1 MMHSFTRLINSI
13 MRFNCLTRPGCWT
26 RKTFWQPSL
35 AAVMLIMASLLALPS
50 AFAAKLTD
58 IKVNNGPTESKV
70 TLSFDG
76 QPVYAFF
83 SLNSPERVVL
93 DVRQSGNLSGLPLEF
108 SGQNLLKRIRSSTPK
123 DEQSTRLVL
132 ELTQKVKT
140 RAVTQQSGNN
150 YTVVITM
157 TAAASAP
164 VRQTQPTLS
173 QNNAPLNQTNTPSPN
188 AGRLTSPATNAESRI
203 TSANTT
209 SVAKNP
215 FNNKPTV
222 VVSSENI
229 TTNTARPI
237 KTARQTNTASA
248 ANSSRVVVAID
259 AGHGGQDP
267 GAIGQNGLQE
277 KNVTIAIARRLE
289 ALLNS
294 DPMFKPVLTR
304 NGDYFISVMG
314 RSDVARKQGANVLV
328 SVHADAAPNRSA
340 TGASVWVLS
349 NRRAN
354 SEMGNWLEQHEKQS
368 ELLGGAGDVLA
379 NTASDPYLSQAV
391 LDLQFGHSQRVGYD
405 VATKVLNELQRV
417 GDIHKRRPEHAS
429 LGVLRSPDIPSL
441 LVETGFISNS
451 TEERLLGSSAYQ
463 EKIAQAIYKGLRSYF
478 LAHPLQADPKVEN
491 RPLIETAAVDSSS
504 QRSSVSQP
512 DPVVSNIANSRG
524 SSAAKPVAAGA
535 VTKNRSQIHKVQRGE
550 TLSGIASQY
559 GVSMAV
565 LRQNN
570 TLKNDVVWVGQRLK
584 VPASGTA
591 AAAAPKAVAKAK
603 PSKSQQVKHQPV
615 KHEVKRGDTLSAI
628 AARYGVSMS
637 EIERA
642 NKIKSGNVQLGQ
654 TLTIPQS

>member
-1 MMHSFTRLINSI
+1 MLVIVGLFT
-13 MRFNCLTRPGCWT
+13 
-26 RKTFWQPSL
+26 
-35 AAVMLIMASLLALPS
+35 LPS

-58 IKVNNGPTESKV
+58 IKVNNGPTESRV

-123 DEQSTRLVL
+123 DAQSTRLVL
-132 ELTQKVKT
+132 ELTQKAKT

-150 YTVVITM
+150 YTIVMTM
-157 TAAASAP
+157 SAAASAP
-164 VRQTQPTLS
+164 VRQTQPTLSQNQNNVS

-188 AGRLTSPATNAESRI
+188 AGRLTSQASNTNTASRV
-203 TSANTT
+203 TSVNTH

-222 VVSSENI
+222 VVSSESV
-229 TTNTARPI
+229 TTNTSRPI

-267 GAIGQNGLQE
+267 GAIGQNGLKE

-504 QRSSVSQP
+504 PRSGVSQP
-512 DPVVSNIANSRG
+512 EPVVSNAQGGRVSTT
-524 SSAAKPVAAGA
+524 KPAAAGA

-584 VPASGTA
+584 IPASGATA

-603 PSKSQQVKHQPV
+603 PSKSQPVKHQ
-615 KHEVKRGDTLSAI
+615 VKRGDTLSAI

>member
-1 MMHSFTRLINSI
+1 
-13 MRFNCLTRPGCWT
+13 
-26 RKTFWQPSL
+26 
-35 AAVMLIMASLLALPS
+35 MLIMVSLFALPS

-188 AGRLTSPATNAESRI
+188 AGRLTAPATNAESRI

-277 KNVTIAIARRLE
+277 KSVTIAIARRLE

-328 SVHADAAPNRSA
+328 SIHADAAPNRSA

-512 DPVVSNIANSRG
+512 EPVVNNIASSGRP
-524 SSAAKPVAAGA
+524 SAAKPAATG
-535 VTKNRSQIHKVQRGE
+535 KSQIHKVQRGE

-559 GVSMAV
+559 GVSMAL

-591 AAAAPKAVAKAK
+591 AAAAPRAVAKAK
-603 PSKSQQVKHQPV
+603 PSKSQPVKHQ
-615 KHEVKRGDTLSAI
+615 VKRGDTLSAI

>member
-1 MMHSFTRLINSI
+1 MLVIVGLFT
-13 MRFNCLTRPGCWT
+13 
-26 RKTFWQPSL
+26 
-35 AAVMLIMASLLALPS
+35 LPS

-58 IKVNNGPTESKV
+58 IKVNNGPTESRV

-93 DVRQSGNLSGLPLEF
+93 DVRQSGNLSGFPLEF

-123 DEQSTRLVL
+123 DAQSTRLVL

-150 YTVVITM
+150 YTIVMTM
-157 TAAASAP
+157 SAAASAP
-164 VRQTQPTLS
+164 VRQTQPTLSQNQNNVS

-188 AGRLTSPATNAESRI
+188 AGRLTSQASNTNTASRV
-203 TSANTT
+203 TSVNPH

-222 VVSSENI
+222 VVSSESV
-229 TTNTARPI
+229 TTNTSRPI
-237 KTARQTNTASA
+237 KTSGA

-267 GAIGQNGLQE
+267 GAIGQNGLKE

-504 QRSSVSQP
+504 QRSGVSQP
-512 DPVVSNIANSRG
+512 EPVVSNVQGGRVSTT
-524 SSAAKPVAAGA
+524 KPAAAGA

-584 VPASGTA
+584 IPASGATV

-603 PSKSQQVKHQPV
+603 PSKSQPVKHQ
-615 KHEVKRGDTLSAI
+615 VKRGDTLSAI

>member
-1 MMHSFTRLINSI
+1 MTHSLTLL
-13 MRFNCLTRPGCWT
+13 NCLTQKT
-26 RKTFWQPSL
+26 RWRRSFT
-35 AAVMLIMASLLALPS
+35 AVMLVIVGLFTLPA

-58 IKVNNGPTESKV
+58 IKVNNGPTESRV

-123 DEQSTRLVL
+123 DAQSTRLVL
-132 ELTQKVKT
+132 ELTQKAKT

-150 YTVVITM
+150 YTVVMTM
-157 TAAASAP
+157 SAAASAP
-164 VRQTQPTLS
+164 VRQTQPTLSQNQNNVS

-188 AGRLTSPATNAESRI
+188 AGRLTSQASNTNTASRV
-203 TSANTT
+203 TSVNTN

-222 VVSSENI
+222 VVSSESV
-229 TTNTARPI
+229 TTNTSRPI
-237 KTARQTNTASA
+237 KTSSAS
-248 ANSSRVVVAID
+248 NSSRVVVAID

-267 GAIGQNGLQE
+267 GAIGQNGLKE

-504 QRSSVSQP
+504 QRSGVSQP
-512 DPVVSNIANSRG
+512 EPVVSNI
-524 SSAAKPVAAGA
+524 SSNAQGGRISATKPVVAGA

-584 VPASGTA
+584 IPASGVTV

-603 PSKSQQVKHQPV
+603 PSKSQPVKHQ
-615 KHEVKRGDTLSAI
+615 VKRGDTLSAI

>member
-1 MMHSFTRLINSI
+1 MTHSLTLL
-13 MRFNCLTRPGCWT
+13 NCLTRINGLTQKT
-26 RKTFWQPSL
+26 RWRRSFT
-35 AAVMLIMASLLALPS
+35 AVMLVIVGLFTLPA

-58 IKVNNGPTESKV
+58 IKVNNGPTESRV

-123 DEQSTRLVL
+123 DAQSTRLVL
-132 ELTQKVKT
+132 ELTQKAKT

-150 YTVVITM
+150 YTVVMTM
-157 TAAASAP
+157 SAAASAP
-164 VRQTQPTLS
+164 VRQTQPTLSQNQNNVS

-188 AGRLTSPATNAESRI
+188 AGRLTSQASNTNTASRV
-203 TSANTT
+203 TSVNTN

-222 VVSSENI
+222 VVSSESV
-229 TTNTARPI
+229 TTNTSRPI
-237 KTARQTNTASA
+237 KTSSAS
-248 ANSSRVVVAID
+248 NSSRVVVAID

-267 GAIGQNGLQE
+267 GAIGQNGLKE
-277 KNVTIAIARRLE
+277 KNVTIAIACRLE

-504 QRSSVSQP
+504 QRSGVSQP
-512 DPVVSNIANSRG
+512 EPVVSNISSNAQGGRV
-524 SSAAKPVAAGA
+524 SAAKPVAAGA

-584 VPASGTA
+584 IPASGATV

-603 PSKSQQVKHQPV
+603 PSKSQPVKHQ
-615 KHEVKRGDTLSAI
+615 VKRGDTLSAI

>member
-1 MMHSFTRLINSI
+1 MTHSLTLL
-13 MRFNCLTRPGCWT
+13 NCLTRINGLTQKT
-26 RKTFWQPSL
+26 RWRRSFT
-35 AAVMLIMASLLALPS
+35 AVMLVIVGLFTLPA

-58 IKVNNGPTESKV
+58 IKVNNGPTESRV

-123 DEQSTRLVL
+123 DAQSTRLVL
-132 ELTQKVKT
+132 ELTQKAKT

-150 YTVVITM
+150 YTVVMTM
-157 TAAASAP
+157 SAAASAP
-164 VRQTQPTLS
+164 VRQTQSVLS
-173 QNNAPLNQTNTPSPN
+173 QNNTSLNQTNTPSPN
-188 AGRLTSPATNAESRI
+188 AGRLTSQASNTNTASRV
-203 TSANTT
+203 TSVNTN

-222 VVSSENI
+222 VVSSESV
-229 TTNTARPI
+229 TTNTSRPI
-237 KTARQTNTASA
+237 KTSSAS
-248 ANSSRVVVAID
+248 NSSRVVVAID

-267 GAIGQNGLQE
+267 GAIGQNGLKE

-504 QRSSVSQP
+504 QRSGVSQP
-512 DPVVSNIANSRG
+512 EPVVSNISSNAQGGRV
-524 SSAAKPVAAGA
+524 SAAKPVAAGA

-584 VPASGTA
+584 IPASGATV

-603 PSKSQQVKHQPV
+603 PSKSQPVKHQ
-615 KHEVKRGDTLSAI
+615 VKRGDTLSAI

>member
-1 MMHSFTRLINSI
+1 MMHSI

-26 RKTFWQPSL
+26 KKTFWQPSL
-35 AAVMLIMASLLALPS
+35 AAVMLIMVSLFALPS

-188 AGRLTSPATNAESRI
+188 AGRLTAPTTNANAESRI

-277 KNVTIAIARRLE
+277 KSVTIAIARRLE

-328 SVHADAAPNRSA
+328 SIHADAAPNRSA

-512 DPVVSNIANSRG
+512 EPVVNNIASSGR
-524 SSAAKPVAAGA
+524 SSAAKPAATG
-535 VTKNRSQIHKVQRGE
+535 KSQIHKVQRGE

-603 PSKSQQVKHQPV
+603 PSKSQPVKHQ
-615 KHEVKRGDTLSAI
+615 VKRGDTLSAI

>member
-1 MMHSFTRLINSI
+1 M
-13 MRFNCLTRPGCWT
+13 
-26 RKTFWQPSL
+26 
-35 AAVMLIMASLLALPS
+35 VMVSLLTLPS
-50 AFAAKLTD
+50 AWAAKLTD
-58 IKVNNGPTESKV
+58 IKVNNGPTESRV

-76 QPVYAFF
+76 QPIYAFF

-108 SGQNLLKRIRSSTPK
+108 SVQNLLKRIRSSTPK

-140 RAVTQQSGNN
+140 RATTQQSGNS

-157 TAAASAP
+157 TSTGSTP
-164 VRQTQPTLS
+164 VRQVQSTPS
-173 QNNAPLNQTNTPSPN
+173 PNNIPLNQTNTPSPN
-188 AGRLTSPATNAESRI
+188 AGRLTARATNTNTAPV
-203 TSANTT
+203 TSANPAP
-209 SVAKNP
+209 VAKNP

-222 VVSSENI
+222 VMSSEST

-237 KTARQTNTASA
+237 KTASSA
-248 ANSSRVVVAID
+248 KSDRVVVAID

-328 SVHADAAPNRSA
+328 SIHADAAPNRSA

-405 VATKVLNELQRV
+405 VATKVLYELQSI

-463 EKIAQAIYKGLRSYF
+463 EKLAHAIYKGLRSYF

-504 QRSSVSQP
+504 RRSSVNQP
-512 DPVVSNIANSRG
+512 EPVVSNAQSGR
-524 SSAAKPVAAGA
+524 SSAAKPVATG
-535 VTKNRSQIHKVQRGE
+535 KSQIHKVQRGE

-584 VPASGTA
+584 VPASGSA
-591 AAAAPKAVAKAK
+591 AVVTAPKAVAKAK
-603 PSKSQQVKHQPV
+603 PVKHQ
-615 KHEVKRGDTLSAI
+615 VKRGDTLSAI

>member
-1 MMHSFTRLINSI
+1 MTHSLTRIRI
-13 MRFNCLTRPGCWT
+13 NCLTQKMRWKRT
-26 RKTFWQPSL
+26 LTT
-35 AAVMLIMASLLALPS
+35 VMLVLVSLFTLPA
-50 AFAAKLTD
+50 AFAMKLTD
-58 IKVNNGPTESKV
+58 IKVNNGPTESRV

-76 QPVYAFF
+76 QPIYAFF
-83 SLNSPERVVL
+83 SLNAPERVVL

-157 TAAASAP
+157 TAVGGAP
-164 VRQTQPTLS
+164 VRQVQSTPSPNSTSLA
-173 QNNAPLNQTNTPSPN
+173 QNNTPLSQTNTPSPN
-188 AGRLTSPATNAESRI
+188 AGRLASQAA
-203 TSANTT
+203 SANTESRVT
-209 SVAKNP
+209 SVNTASVAKNP

-222 VVSSENI
+222 VMSSEST

-237 KTARQTNTASA
+237 KTTRV
-248 ANSSRVVVAID
+248 ANSDRVVVAID

-277 KNVTIAIARRLE
+277 KSVTIAVARRLE

-328 SVHADAAPNRSA
+328 SIHADAAPNRSA

-405 VATKVLNELQRV
+405 VATKVLNELQSI

-463 EKIAQAIYKGLRSYF
+463 EKIANAIYKGLRSYF

-504 QRSSVSQP
+504 RRSSVNQP
-512 DPVVSNIANSRG
+512 EPVVSNAQSGR
-524 SSAAKPVAAGA
+524 STATKPVATGK
-535 VTKNRSQIHKVQRGE
+535 TQIHKVQRGE

-570 TLKNDVVWVGQRLK
+570 TLKNDVVWVGQWLK
-584 VPASGTA
+584 VPASGSA
-591 AAAAPKAVAKAK
+591 VAVSAPKAVAKAK
-603 PSKSQQVKHQPV
+603 PVKHQ
-615 KHEVKRGDTLSAI
+615 VKRGDTLSAI

>member
-1 MMHSFTRLINSI
+1 MLMLVSLFT
-13 MRFNCLTRPGCWT
+13 
-26 RKTFWQPSL
+26 QPSAL
-35 AAVMLIMASLLALPS
+35 AM
-50 AFAAKLTD
+50 KLTD
-58 IKVNNGPTESKV
+58 IKVNNGPTESRV

-76 QPVYAFF
+76 QPIYAFF
-83 SLNSPERVVL
+83 SLNAPERVVL

-108 SGQNLLKRIRSSTPK
+108 SGQNLLKRIRSSAPK

-157 TAAASAP
+157 TAAGSAP
-164 VRQTQPTLS
+164 VRQVQSTPSPNSTSLT
-173 QNNAPLNQTNTPSPN
+173 QNNTPLSQTNTPSPN
-188 AGRLTSPATNAESRI
+188 AGRLTSQAANTNTESRV

-222 VVSSENI
+222 VMSSEST

-237 KTARQTNTASA
+237 KTTRI
-248 ANSSRVVVAID
+248 ANNSNRVVVAID

-277 KNVTIAIARRLE
+277 KRVTIAVARRLE

-328 SVHADAAPNRSA
+328 SIHADAAPNRSA

-405 VATKVLNELQRV
+405 VATKVLNELQSI

-463 EKIAQAIYKGLRSYF
+463 EKIANAIYKGLRSYF

-504 QRSSVSQP
+504 RRSSVNQP
-512 DPVVSNIANSRG
+512 EPVVSTAQSGR
-524 SSAAKPVAAGA
+524 STAAKPIATGK
-535 VTKNRSQIHKVQRGE
+535 TQIHKVQRGE
-550 TLSGIASQY
+550 TLSGIANQY

-584 VPASGTA
+584 VPASGSSA
-591 AAAAPKAVAKAK
+591 AVSVPKAVAKAK
-603 PSKSQQVKHQPV
+603 PVKHQ
-615 KHEVKRGDTLSAI
+615 VKRGDTLSAI

>member
-1 MMHSFTRLINSI
+1 MMHGLTKSVGMRLVN
-13 MRFNCLTRPGCWT
+13 RWKRP
-26 RKTFWQPSL
+26 L
-35 AAVMLIMASLLALPS
+35 ASLLLVMVGLFTLPS
-50 AFAAKLTD
+50 ALAMKLTD
-58 IKVNNGPTESKV
+58 IKVNNGPTESRV

-76 QPVYAFF
+76 KPIYAFF
-83 SLNSPERVVL
+83 SLNAPERVVL

-157 TAAASAP
+157 TATDSAP
-164 VRQTQPTLS
+164 VRQTQVLS
-173 QNNAPLNQTNTPSPN
+173 QTNTPSPN
-188 AGRLTSPATNAESRI
+188 AGRLTSQATNSAPAARI
-203 TSANTT
+203 TNSNTT

-222 VVSSENI
+222 VVSSEST

-237 KTARQTNTASA
+237 KTASV
-248 ANSSRVVVAID
+248 ANSDRVVVAID

-267 GAIGQNGLQE
+267 GAIGQNGLKE

-314 RSDVARKQGANVLV
+314 RSDVARKQSANVLV
-328 SVHADAAPNRSA
+328 SIHADAAPNRSA

-354 SEMGNWLEQHEKQS
+354 SEMGSWLEQHEKQS

-405 VATKVLNELQRV
+405 VATKVLRELQNI

-504 QRSSVSQP
+504 SRSRVNQP
-512 DPVVSNIANSRG
+512 DPVVSNAQSGRVSATKTIATG
-524 SSAAKPVAAGA
+524 K
-535 VTKNRSQIHKVQRGE
+535 SQIHKVQRGE

-584 VPASGTA
+584 VPASGSTA
-591 AAAAPKAVAKAK
+591 AAVTPKAATSKTTASTKAK
-603 PSKSQQVKHQPV
+603 SNKSQPV
-615 KHEVKRGDTLSAI
+615 KHQVKRGDTLSAI

>member
-1 MMHSFTRLINSI
+1 MLVIVGLFT
-13 MRFNCLTRPGCWT
+13 
-26 RKTFWQPSL
+26 
-35 AAVMLIMASLLALPS
+35 LPA

-58 IKVNNGPTESKV
+58 IKVNNGPTESRV

-123 DEQSTRLVL
+123 DAQSTRLVL
-132 ELTQKVKT
+132 ELTQKAKT

-150 YTVVITM
+150 YTVVMTM
-157 TAAASAP
+157 SAAASAP
-164 VRQTQPTLS
+164 VRQTQSVLS
-173 QNNAPLNQTNTPSPN
+173 QNNTSLNQTNTPSPN
-188 AGRLTSPATNAESRI
+188 AGRLTSQASNTNTASRV
-203 TSANTT
+203 TSVNTN

-222 VVSSENI
+222 VVSSESV
-229 TTNTARPI
+229 TTNTSRPI
-237 KTARQTNTASA
+237 KTSSAS
-248 ANSSRVVVAID
+248 NSSRVVVAID

-267 GAIGQNGLQE
+267 GAIGQNGLKE

-504 QRSSVSQP
+504 QRSGVSQP
-512 DPVVSNIANSRG
+512 EPVVSNISSNAQGGRV
-524 SSAAKPVAAGA
+524 SAAKPVAAGA

-584 VPASGTA
+584 IPASGATV

-603 PSKSQQVKHQPV
+603 PSKSQPVKHQ
-615 KHEVKRGDTLSAI
+615 VKRGDTLSTI

>member
-1 MMHSFTRLINSI
+1 MTHSLTLL
-13 MRFNCLTRPGCWT
+13 NCLTRINGLTQKT
-26 RKTFWQPSL
+26 RWRRSFT
-35 AAVMLIMASLLALPS
+35 AVMLVIVGLFTLPA

-58 IKVNNGPTESKV
+58 IKVNNGPTESRV

-123 DEQSTRLVL
+123 DAQSTRLVL
-132 ELTQKVKT
+132 ELTQKAKT

-150 YTVVITM
+150 YTVVMTM
-157 TAAASAP
+157 SAAASAP
-164 VRQTQPTLS
+164 VRQTQSVLS

-188 AGRLTSPATNAESRI
+188 AGRLTSQASNTNTASRV
-203 TSANTT
+203 TSVNTH

-222 VVSSENI
+222 VVSSESV
-229 TTNTARPI
+229 TTNTSRPI
-237 KTARQTNTASA
+237 KTSSA

-267 GAIGQNGLQE
+267 GAIGQNGLKE

-504 QRSSVSQP
+504 QRSGVSQP
-512 DPVVSNIANSRG
+512 EPVVSNISNNAQGGRV
-524 SSAAKPVAAGA
+524 SATKPVAAGA

-584 VPASGTA
+584 IPASGATV

-603 PSKSQQVKHQPV
+603 PSKSQPVKHQ
-615 KHEVKRGDTLSAI
+615 VKRGDTLSAI

>member
-1 MMHSFTRLINSI
+1 ML
-13 MRFNCLTRPGCWT
+13 
-26 RKTFWQPSL
+26 
-35 AAVMLIMASLLALPS
+35 VMVSLLTLPS
-50 AFAAKLTD
+50 AWAAKLTD
-58 IKVNNGPTESKV
+58 IKVNNGPTESRV

-76 QPVYAFF
+76 QPIYAFF

-140 RAVTQQSGNN
+140 RATTQQSGNS

-157 TAAASAP
+157 TSTGSTP
-164 VRQTQPTLS
+164 VRQVQSTPS
-173 QNNAPLNQTNTPSPN
+173 PNNIPLNQTNTPSPN
-188 AGRLTSPATNAESRI
+188 AGRLTARATNTNTAPV
-203 TSANTT
+203 TSANPAP
-209 SVAKNP
+209 VAKNP

-222 VVSSENI
+222 VMSSEST

-237 KTARQTNTASA
+237 KTASSA
-248 ANSSRVVVAID
+248 KSDRVVVAID

-328 SVHADAAPNRSA
+328 SIHADAAPNRSA

-405 VATKVLNELQRV
+405 VATKVLYELQSI

-463 EKIAQAIYKGLRSYF
+463 EKLAHAIYKGLRSYF

-504 QRSSVSQP
+504 RRSSVNQP
-512 DPVVSNIANSRG
+512 EPVVSNAQSGR
-524 SSAAKPVAAGA
+524 SSAAKPVATG
-535 VTKNRSQIHKVQRGE
+535 KSQIHKVQRGE

-584 VPASGTA
+584 VPASGSA
-591 AAAAPKAVAKAK
+591 AVVTAPKAVAKAK
-603 PSKSQQVKHQPV
+603 PVKHQ
-615 KHEVKRGDTLSAI
+615 VKRGDTLSAI

>member
-1 MMHSFTRLINSI
+1 MTHSLTLL
-13 MRFNCLTRPGCWT
+13 NCLTRINGLTQKT
-26 RKTFWQPSL
+26 RWRRSFT
-35 AAVMLIMASLLALPS
+35 AVMLVIVGLFTLPA

-58 IKVNNGPTESKV
+58 IKVNNGPTESRV

-123 DEQSTRLVL
+123 DAQSTRLVL
-132 ELTQKVKT
+132 ELTQKAKT

-150 YTVVITM
+150 YTVVMTM
-157 TAAASAP
+157 SAAASTP
-164 VRQTQPTLS
+164 VRQTQSVLS
-173 QNNAPLNQTNTPSPN
+173 QNNTSLNQTNTPSPN
-188 AGRLTSPATNAESRI
+188 AGRLTSQASNTNTASRV
-203 TSANTT
+203 TSVNTN

-222 VVSSENI
+222 VVSSESV
-229 TTNTARPI
+229 TTNTSRPI
-237 KTARQTNTASA
+237 KTSSA

-267 GAIGQNGLQE
+267 GAIGQNGLKE

-504 QRSSVSQP
+504 QRSGVSQP
-512 DPVVSNIANSRG
+512 EPVVSNISSNAQGGRV
-524 SSAAKPVAAGA
+524 SAAKPVAAGA

-584 VPASGTA
+584 IPASGATV

-603 PSKSQQVKHQPV
+603 PSKSQPVKHQ
-615 KHEVKRGDTLSAI
+615 VKRGDTLSAI